1 MATELELRNKVV
13 EAMRGWLGWSEAN
26 GKFKAIIDLYNTQ
39 HPLPR
44 GYAVQYDDEWCATTV
59 TAAGMAAGL
68 HDIIFGECSCSKM
81 IELFRGAGRWEEN
94 DAYRPEPGDII
105 MYYWKDGSN
114 YATTDCTAAPNHV
127 GIVEKVAGNTITV
140 IEGNKG
146 EAVARRTVAVNGRYI
161 RGYCL
166 PNYASRAEEDTDMD
180 QTKFN
185 EMFSTAMAEYRKK
198 LRDNDSGDW
207 SQVARE
213 WAVSVDLI
221 AGNGTLD
228 NGEPNMMWEDFL
240 TREQNVAVDKRLYE
254 FIMQKVKELIA
265 QQNGQV

>member
-13 EAMRGWLGWSEAN
+13 SIMRGWLGWSEAN

-39 HPLPR
+39 RPLPR

-127 GIVEKVAGNTITV
+127 GIVEKVVGSTITV

-146 EAVARRTVAVNGRYI
+146 EAVARRTLTVNGRYI

-166 PNYASRAEEDTDMD
+166 PDYASKAEEDDDMD

-198 LRDNDSGDW
+198 LRDNDSGGW
-207 SQVARE
+207 SREARE
-213 WAVSVDLI
+213 WAVSVGLF
-221 AGNGTLD
+221 AGNGTTD
-228 NGEPNMMWEDFL
+228 AGDPNMMWEDFL
-240 TREQNVAVDKRLYE
+240 TREQAAQIFYR
-254 FIMQKVKELIA
+254 FA
-265 QQNGQV
+265 QQHGLV